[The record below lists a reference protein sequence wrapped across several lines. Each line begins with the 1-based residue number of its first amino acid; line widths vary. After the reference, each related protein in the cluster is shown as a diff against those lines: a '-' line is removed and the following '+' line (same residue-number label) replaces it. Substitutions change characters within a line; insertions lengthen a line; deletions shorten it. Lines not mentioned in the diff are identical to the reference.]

1 MSKVFKL
8 ENKKTKKIENIK
20 EEDVLEN
27 LYSLKYI
34 LPTKLKKEEL
44 EKEKKEISKIYNY
57 TPLYDIYSENLY
69 LIPSEILY
77 DCVFKYFY
85 RFPSNKFLNI
95 IIETKKKHEKNIKKL
110 KEEHEDI
117 EKIDLIKR
125 KVKKIGYMIEF
136 LNNFDL
142 DILLSTYIASLYNTE
157 KLGKNITLYKRP
169 SFTSYFKHIKPYYT
183 KDEIVN
189 LALNNKL
196 LKEDKIKSLVNED
209 YKELCKKVKQ
219 YDIKK
224 INLIQHYNH
233 IVIYN
238 EISLIQYYSL
248 TGFSI
253 LNFYLRNENAP
264 QNDYFDKIIYT
275 ITKLIKNSPNFDEDY
290 YVYRFVNDDEFL
302 KDIKINDIFIEKGFL
317 STTRNPFYK
326 ENINNNTFGW
336 NLLKIKI
343 PKSIHALCVETVSF
357 FPKEEE
363 IILPPNTKLK
373 LISKDENTK
382 YYHIDKQIEQ
392 KINSKYEFEVLPY
405 ENYEIIKNTK
415 CTNPIL
421 VNFEDIDIPNYYSI
435 TEKILHFKE
444 KYTNYYNQFYIKLGV
459 QKFLMTLEEYNSLGV
474 YKKYFAN
481 ITNHGYYMYCIFKN
495 YIIFSI
501 ELGEDIIYVNY
512 NVKQSPVSEI
522 KEYNKDDFINFLNLI
537 GKYFNINKIIIYAD
551 YISCDCHKIID
562 NNVINEYRN
571 IGGTY
576 CKDIYDYIKFKQK
589 YFENNINI
597 IPAFD
602 YKLLDDLKNV
612 KIKDVIKSKINNADN
627 ILYVIYNYTYKG
639 DDNLRDFYLWLVET
653 NCNYL
658 NDFIKQLTN
667 YYNINNPFLYDY
679 YIYYIDKTKIDE
691 ELKNKIKFKN
701 IIFDRYSTL
710 EDLKRRQ
717 EKENNIRNYTRRN
730 YNDDNII
737 ND

>member
-20 EEDVLEN
+20 KENILEK
-27 LYSLKYI
+27 LYSLDYT
-34 LPTKLKKEEL
+34 LPTKLKKNEL
-44 EKEKKEISKIYNY
+44 EKEKKDISKINNF
-57 TPLYDIYSENLY
+57 TPLYDIYTENLY
-69 LIPSEILY
+69 LIPPELLY

-85 RFPSNKFLNI
+85 RFPTNKFLNM
-95 IIETKKKHEKNIKKL
+95 IIENKNKHEKNIQKL
-110 KEEHEDI
+110 KDEHEDI
-117 EKIDLIKR
+117 EKINLIKR
-125 KVKKIGYMIEF
+125 KIKKINYMIEF

-142 DILLSTYIASLYNTE
+142 DVLLSTYISSLYNTE
-157 KLGKNITLYKRP
+157 KLGKNITLFKRP
-169 SFTSYFKHIKPYYT
+169 SFTSYFKHINPYYT

-196 LKEDKIKSLVNED
+196 LKEDKVNSLINED
-209 YKELCKKVKQ
+209 YKELCKKVRQ
-219 YDIKK
+219 NDIKK
-224 INLIQHYNH
+224 TNLIQHYNH
-233 IVIYN
+233 ITIYN
-238 EISLIQYYSL
+238 EIGLIQYYSL

-264 QNDYFDKIIYT
+264 QNDYFDNIIYT

-290 YVYRFVNDDEFL
+290 YVYRFVNDDKFL
-302 KDIKINDIFIEKGFL
+302 KDLKINDIFIEKGFL

-373 LISKDENTK
+373 LISKDDNTK
-382 YYHIDKQIEQ
+382 YYHIDKQVEE
-392 KINSKYEFEVLPY
+392 KIQTKYEFEVMPY
-405 ENYEIIKNTK
+405 ENYEIIKNTN
-415 CTNPIL
+415 CTSPIL
-421 VNFEDIDIPNYYSI
+421 VNFEEIDFPNFYST
-435 TEKILHFKE
+435 TERILQFKE

-481 ITNHGYYMYCIFKN
+481 ITNHGYYFYCIFKN

-501 ELGEDIIYVNY
+501 EIGEDIIYVNY
-512 NVKQSPVSEI
+512 NVKQSPVSEL
-522 KEYNKDDFINFLNLI
+522 KEYNKEDFIKFLNLL
-537 GKYFNINKIIIYAD
+537 GKYFGINKIIIYAD

-562 NNVINEYRN
+562 NSIINEYQN

-576 CKDIYDYIKFKQK
+576 CKDIYDYIKFKTK
-589 YFENNINI
+589 YYNDNPNI
-597 IPAFD
+597 ISAFN
-602 YKLLDDLKNV
+602 YNLLDNLKNI
-612 KIKDVIKSKINNADN
+612 KIKDILKKKIHNTDN
-627 ILYVIYNYTYKG
+627 ILYVIYEHTYKG
-639 DDNLRDFYLWLVET
+639 DDNIRDFYLWLVET

-658 NDFIKQLTN
+658 NEFIKQLTN
-667 YYNINNPFLYDY
+667 YYPLDNPFLYDY
-679 YIYYIDKTKIDE
+679 YIYYIDKSKIDE

-701 IIFDRYSTL
+701 IVFDRYSTFD
-710 EDLKRRQ
+710 DLKRRLD
-717 EKENNIRNYTRRN
+717 KENNIRNYVRRT
-730 YNDDNII
+730 YNDNVIDT
-737 ND
+737 